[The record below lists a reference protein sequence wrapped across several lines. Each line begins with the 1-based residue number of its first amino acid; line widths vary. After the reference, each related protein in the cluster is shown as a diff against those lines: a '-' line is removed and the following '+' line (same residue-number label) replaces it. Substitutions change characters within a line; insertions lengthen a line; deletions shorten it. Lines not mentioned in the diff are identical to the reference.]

1 MQVGEIQKSL
11 TRRPKIQLIDPK
23 RWEFEVFYRVISL
36 SQDMGGSMRLSKLLQ
51 RVWIVL
57 GHKLSVEK
65 FKTGSCRL
73 LETFYL
79 NFICILMNLII
90 LIGVC

>member
-1 MQVGEIQKSL
+1 M
-11 TRRPKIQLIDPK
+11 DPK

-51 RVWIVL
+51 RVWNVL

-65 FKTGSCRL
+65 FQTGSCRL

-79 NFICILMNLII
+79 NFIRVFDESDYSELHLHF
-90 LIGVC
+90 GVC